1 MPDLLRLVRPKKSLE
16 QRVLSAQSGDE
27 AERNELIDEYRPF
40 VKKVLS
46 QQLGRYIEEENDTCY
61 AVGLAA
67 FNEAIN
73 QYQKNRGAFLAF
85 STSVIRSRSIDLL
98 RREKRYQDEVP
109 LSTLDPDQHQGQMN
123 ARRQLSMP
131 GPEEQLLIQED
142 LQALIQRMSHLGIT
156 LDDLIRESP
165 KHKDT
170 RWNAIRAALYLFES
184 SEYAEEV
191 LKTGKIPLKELEKHV
206 GLSKK
211 AVMRSRKFILAV
223 LLIMES
229 DLDTM
234 KQYIRSMEQEGQK

>member
-27 AERNELIDEYRPF
+27 AERNELIDEYKPF

-85 STSVIRSRSIDLL
+85 STSVIRSRSIDQL
-98 RREKRYQDEVP
+98 RREKRYDDDVP
-109 LSTLDPDQHQGQMN
+109 LSALDPDQHQGHLN
-123 ARRQLSMP
+123 ANRQLSVP
-131 GPEEQLLIQED
+131 GPEEQLLIRED
-142 LQALIQRMSHLGIT
+142 LQVFIQRMSRLGIT

-165 KHKDT
+165 KHEDT
-170 RWNAIRAALYLFES
+170 RRNAIRAARCLFNS
-184 SEYAEEV
+184 SEYSKDV
-191 LKTGKIPLKELEKHV
+191 LKTGKMPFKELEQQV

-223 LLIMES
+223 LLILKS

-234 KQYIRSMEQEGQK
+234 KQYIRSIEQEEQK